1 MKTNVNRFSD
11 ELAYQILQE
20 YLTTDISQAEL
31 IKKYNY
37 KEEEEEVKEE
47 TLLQLIKKDRT
58 LIPKLG
64 VRNLLGKLEPRLP
77 PEQSLGRDKFFDFL
91 RKHRLLVGKKHV

>member
-47 TLLQLIKKDRT
+47 TLLQLIKKERT

-64 VRNLLGKLEPRLP
+64 SKESFRKTRATTSARTKLR
-77 PEQSLGRDKFFDFL
+77 
-91 RKHRLLVGKKHV
+91 

>member
-20 YLTTDISQAEL
+20 YLTTDISQVEL
-31 IKKYNY
+31 KKKYNY
-37 KEEEEEVKEE
+37 KEEEEEE

-58 LIPKLG
+58 LMPKLG

>member
-31 IKKYNY
+31 KKKYNY
-37 KEEEEEVKEE
+37 KEEEVKEE
-47 TLLQLIKKDRT
+47 TLLQLIKKERT
-58 LIPKLG
+58 LMPKLG
-64 VRNLLGKLEPRLP
+64 GRKLLGKLEPRLP
-77 PEQSLGRDKFFDFL
+77 PEQSLGRDKFFDFI